1 MPTNPVNPRRVAD
14 AGGAGGAGVPTSADV
29 ARRANVSRAT
39 ASYVLNGVTS
49 QKISEKTRNAVRL
62 AAAELGY
69 RPNLAAQS
77 LATCASKI
85 VLFVIPYVHLCELA
99 TLISS
104 HLTARTAKQSMT
116 VIVHFEAPASRAV
129 IDAAR
134 DLRPRLVLSM
144 FSLDD
149 ETATWLR
156 ERDIMMTTIFP
167 DTGLA
172 TAVNEPPEWL
182 QVEYLVG
189 IGHRQI
195 GYADTCEPGLAMLA
209 QMRHRGV
216 VDACRARS
224 LPAPAYE
231 QFSLDGAGAEHKVR
245 RWGGG
250 VGGGVGSAAAYKD
263 EGAITVLAGI
273 RRAGLRC
280 PEDLAVIGVDEM
292 AINGS
297 MEPPLSSI
305 EFATDPLPLHYAEVF
320 ADILNGRG
328 TPRRE
333 TSSSRFLRVV
343 ERESTGM
350 LRRHPDSI
358 LSRSDWFQFSKEPH

>member
-77 LATCASKI
+77 LATGASKI
-85 VLFVIPYVHLCELA
+85 VLFVIPYVHLGELA

-104 HLTARTAKQSMT
+104 HLTARTAEQGMT
-116 VIVHFEAPASRAV
+116 VIVHFEGPASRAV

-245 RWGGG
+245 SWVAGG
-250 VGGGVGSAAAYKD
+250 VSAVAAYND
-263 EGAITVLAGI
+263 EVAITVLAGI

-305 EFATDPLPLHYAEVF
+305 EFDTDAIAVHYAEVF
-320 ADILNGRG
+320 ADILNGRE

-333 TSSSRFLRVV
+333 ASSSRFLRVV

>member
-1 MPTNPVNPRRVAD
+1 MPTDPVNPRRAAD
-14 AGGAGGAGVPTSADV
+14 ASVAGVPTSADV

-77 LATCASKI
+77 LATGASKI
-85 VLFVIPYVHLCELA
+85 VLFVIPYVHLGELA

-104 HLTARTAKQSMT
+104 HLTARTAEQGMT
-116 VIVHFEAPASRAV
+116 VIVHFEGPASRAI
-129 IDAAR
+129 IDAVR

-156 ERDIMMTTIFP
+156 ERGIMMTTIFP
-167 DTGLA
+167 ETGLA
-172 TAVNEPPEWL
+172 TAVNEPPGWL
-182 QVEYLVG
+182 QVEHLVG

-195 GYADTCEPGLAMLA
+195 GYADTCEPGLAVLA

-216 VDACRARS
+216 IDACRVWS
-224 LPAPAYE
+224 LPTPAYE

-245 RWGGG
+245 SWVAGG
-250 VGGGVGSAAAYKD
+250 VSAVAAYND
-263 EGAITVLAGI
+263 EVAITVLAGI

-305 EFATDPLPLHYAEVF
+305 EFDTDAMAVHYAEAL
-320 ADILNGRG
+320 ADILNGRE

-333 TSSSRFLRVV
+333 VSGSRFLRVV

-350 LRRHPDSI
+350 PRRYPDGI
-358 LSRSDWFQFSKEPH
+358 PSRSD